1 MATKQLIFGSVA
13 IGSIFHNGSGGG
25 ANQFIRLNGNTTNS
39 SNSIT
44 SVADNGVNYFGVSEL
59 RVGMELIAAGAFPTK
74 VKITNIS
81 GTSPNAT
88 ITVDSNAQS
97 SNSGLLL
104 RVDPGPGQIFIESGS
119 MTFPANSTDLDA
131 SKVTGSE
138 DAQYQAGD
146 LLWGIAIPIA
156 SASAAGSQR
165 GGQFA
170 QFELLNVQSRPAGV
184 DGGEVNMYL
193 SSSGGDMNGLPG
205 DSIYYSATSQCILY
219 QIGPTNKVGPTFLGQ
234 DAGINNSFGFAPG
247 QIMAANVMDALTSGS
262 AGSGFPYTGSA
273 GISGS
278 LDMTGSAKILLNS
291 NEDFLIANAQATSQ
305 SLFEINE
312 EGVATFRA
320 REGVDGVPSAVVG
333 GLYFTTSSA
342 YIGID

>member
-1 MATKQLIFGSVA
+1 MATEQLLFGSVS
-13 IGSIFHNGSGGG
+13 IGSIFTNTIG

-59 RVGMELIAAGAFPTK
+59 RVGMQLIAAGAFPTK
-74 VKITNIS
+74 VTITNIS

-104 RVDPGPGQIFIESGS
+104 RVDPGPGQLFIESGS
-119 MTFPANSTDLDA
+119 MTYPGGQTDINA
-131 SKVTGSE
+131 SDVTGSD

-146 LLWGIAIPIA
+146 LEWAIAVPVALDGNA
-156 SASAAGSQR
+156 SVQR
-165 GGQFA
+165 TGQFA
-170 QFELLNVQSRPAGV
+170 QFSLANVQSRPAGAT
-184 DGGEVNMYL
+184 GTEVNMYL
-193 SSSGGDMNGLPG
+193 TASGGDMNGLPTG
-205 DSIYYSATSQCILY
+205 MTYYSSTSQCVLY
-219 QIGPTNKVGPTFLGQ
+219 QIGSANKVGPMFQGS
-234 DAGINNSFGFAPG
+234 DASISNAFGFAPG
-247 QIMAANVMDALTSGS
+247 QIMASNIMDALTSGS

-312 EGVATFRA
+312 EGVATFRS
-320 REGVDGVPSAVVG
+320 REGADGVPSAIVG